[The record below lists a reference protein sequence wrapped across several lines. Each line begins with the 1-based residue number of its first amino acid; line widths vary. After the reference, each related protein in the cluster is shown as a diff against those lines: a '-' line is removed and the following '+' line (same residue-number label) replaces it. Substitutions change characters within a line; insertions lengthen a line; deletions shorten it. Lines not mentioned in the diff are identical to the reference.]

1 MNKVILKKFIA
12 VILLALCIN
21 GILCRFLTFQVL
33 SDNIRKDLL
42 ALLRIIDYQIDYSS
56 DIQEQVEL
64 LNEIITHDDV
74 RITILSLSGNVLADT
89 QLDNISEFENY
100 IDRKEIK
107 SAIETGEGYI
117 RGNSKTDNT
126 IFTYVA
132 KISKNNDFI
141 IRIAAPYS
149 KINQN
154 IYMLITTIIVNVI
167 MALMVSVFLAL
178 RFSKTIVIPLRE
190 ISGEISKLGD
200 RQPKFEFKEYKYD
213 ELNSISVITK
223 HMSET
228 INETMERLEQ
238 EKVIRQEFFSNV
250 SHELKTPI
258 TSIGGY
264 AEMLENNL
272 VTDENMR
279 QDFLRRIKKEVL
291 KMTSLINDILM
302 ISKLETKEIKRKFT
316 KVRIGAVVEDVLAT
330 LMPVAKDADIELK
343 VNYMPITM
351 LADEEHIRQLITN
364 LLSNAI
370 KYNKSG
376 GYAMLDIKEEGKNII
391 IEVMD
396 NGVGIPE
403 NSLNRVF
410 ERFYRVDSGRSKKV
424 GGTGLGL
431 SIVKHIVQ
439 HYGGKIAIKS
449 KEDVGTQ
456 IVVNM
461 PNLPML

>member
-1 MNKVILKKFIA
+1 MNKVIFKKYIV

-21 GILCRFLTFQVL
+21 GILCYFLTL
-33 SDNIRKDLL
+33 
-42 ALLRIIDYQIDYSS
+42 
-56 DIQEQVEL
+56 
-64 LNEIITHDDV
+64 
-74 RITILSLSGNVLADT
+74 
-89 QLDNISEFENY
+89 
-100 IDRKEIK
+100 
-107 SAIETGEGYI
+107 
-117 RGNSKTDNT
+117 
-126 IFTYVA
+126 
-132 KISKNNDFI
+132 NNDFI
-141 IRIAAPYS
+141 IRIAAPYL

-154 IYMLITTIIVNVI
+154 IYMLVITFIINLI
-167 MALMVSVFLAL
+167 MALIVSAFLASK
-178 RFSKTIVIPLRE
+178 FSKTIVIPLRE

-200 RQPKFEFKEYKYD
+200 RQPKFEFKEYEYN
-213 ELNSISVITK
+213 ELNSISVVTK

-316 KVRIGAVVEDVLAT
+316 KVRIGAVVEDVLVT

-351 LADEEHIRQLITN
+351 FADEEHIRQLITN
-364 LLSNAI
+364 LLSNAV

-391 IEVMD
+391 IEIAD

-439 HYGGKIAIKS
+439 HYGGEISIKS
-449 KEDVGTQ
+449 KENVGTQ
-456 IVVNM
+456 IVVNI